1 LTQEF
6 LVLAAT
12 IKGNG
17 ESIMATEITTAP
29 VAALVVGALM
39 LWRLG
44 AIDDLVSPDD
54 AVDIVVHKRDN
65 ASFVLIETPD
75 TTHHTAIKMRK
86 PEEDQ
91 RKILEDALGGS
102 FAPDAKSLAD
112 ICRELTLTD
121 QARFLLLAK
130 SASDSHDDL
139 KKIAIARTHMAD
151 TLANAPDEK
160 VTDVV
165 FVIHGIRDK
174 GFWTHRLRAPS
185 NRRPS
190 ARSECFTPSPEP
202 MAISRY
208 FLSWC
213 RGSAIGRHVG

>member
-1 LTQEF
+1 MRQGQPFIVQTRLEWLALTRSNR
-6 LVLAAT
+6 LAE
-12 IKGNG
+12 KR
-17 ESIMATEITTAP
+17 
-29 VAALVVGALM
+29 AARAHELSRRGDRFSTCEALPAIFVVQM
-39 LWRLG
+39 LG

-54 AVDIVVHKRDN
+54 AVDIVVHKGDN
-65 ASFVLIETPD
+65 ASFVLIETPG

-139 KKIAIARTHMAD
+139 NCVAVY
-151 TLANAPDEK
+151 LF
-160 VTDVV
+160 VTR
-165 FVIHGIRDK
+165 F
-174 GFWTHRLRAPS
+174 
-185 NRRPS
+185 
-190 ARSECFTPSPEP
+190 
-202 MAISRY
+202 
-208 FLSWC
+208 
-213 RGSAIGRHVG
+213 